1 MLRVIVPQI
10 GKGIC
15 RFILLILKLHPVN
28 YYYYLIYKMLYYS
41 IGELNINNHNPQ
53 I

>member
-1 MLRVIVPQI
+1 MLRVRVLQI
-10 GKGIC
+10 GKGNC
-15 RFILLILKLHPVN
+15 RFILLILKLQL

-41 IGELNINNHNPQ
+41 IGKLNINNHNPQ

>member
-1 MLRVIVPQI
+1 MLRVIVPPI
-10 GKGIC
+10 RKGIC
-15 RFILLILKLHPVN
+15 RFILLILKLNPVN

-41 IGELNINNHNPQ
+41 SGKLNINNHNPQ

>member
-1 MLRVIVPQI
+1 MLPVIVLQLE
-10 GKGIC
+10 KV
-15 RFILLILKLHPVN
+15 FVVLLLILKLQL